1 VDTEIRHILITLQS
15 ELHLILNMEG
25 AKDMYN
31 KAPNFNEQKKQ
42 GKDTNRKQSG
52 LDTNGDG
59 NFDKKLDG
67 ENRPAT

>member
-1 VDTEIRHILITLQS
+1 
-15 ELHLILNMEG
+15 MEG

-59 NFDKKLDG
+59 NFDLTYSLERK
-67 ENRPAT
+67 EETR